1 MRAIVALLA
10 ITEGVLGLWTLAF
23 PRSFYDT
30 VPTVALDPPFSDH
43 LFRDFGAASLGIA
56 VVLTAAAVT
65 LERTL
70 VRVALL
76 AYLTFAVPHL
86 IFHITRT
93 GHYGQAEGTLVLAG
107 LATAVL
113 LGAVAL
119 WLSGRLPRNTVEAR

>member
-10 ITEGVLGLWTLAF
+10 LTEAVLGGWTLLF

-70 VRVALL
+70 VRVALM

-86 IFHITRT
+86 VFHVTRT

-107 LATAVL
+107 LATAVV
-113 LGAVAL
+113 LGAIAL
-119 WLSGRLPRNTVEAR
+119 SMTRRLPKVVS